1 MTKTIKK
8 NDKVK
13 GSVKENIKESKV
25 TLSNIPVLPLID
37 LVAFPQVSH
46 SLLLVKKKSILTV
59 DDALKDNSSI
69 FLVAQ
74 KDSQPLDVVKKDDLY
89 SVGVVANILRVI
101 DEGKNGIRIHVE
113 GINKARLL
121 TLTESNNIYKG
132 KIEFIKESSKNKEY
146 PEVISVLKKQ
156 ILDYFSLEVSYQ
168 TLSEDFLSMIE
179 AVEDPLQFANIIS
192 AYYTF
197 DVKDAQHLLEES
209 DIHKK
214 LIFIKDKIYSDIER
228 ILLLEDI
235 KNKTVQNMSEEQKKY
250 YLREQIKT
258 IRKDLGE
265 DVDDNVELEE
275 LIQKFE
281 SLELPDAVKKEV
293 NWQLGRLKRLQP
305 EMSEYAVI
313 TTYLD

>member
-1 MTKTIKK
+1 MTKTIKT

-179 AVEDPLQFANIIS
+179 AVEDPLQFANII
-192 AYYTF
+192 
-197 DVKDAQHLLEES
+197 
-209 DIHKK
+209 
-214 LIFIKDKIYSDIER
+214 
-228 ILLLEDI
+228 
-235 KNKTVQNMSEEQKKY
+235 
-250 YLREQIKT
+250 
-258 IRKDLGE
+258 
-265 DVDDNVELEE
+265 
-275 LIQKFE
+275 
-281 SLELPDAVKKEV
+281 
-293 NWQLGRLKRLQP
+293 
-305 EMSEYAVI
+305 
-313 TTYLD
+313 

>member
-1 MTKTIKK
+1 M
-8 NDKVK
+8 
-13 GSVKENIKESKV
+13 
-25 TLSNIPVLPLID
+25 
-37 LVAFPQVSH
+37 
-46 SLLLVKKKSILTV
+46 
-59 DDALKDNSSI
+59 
-69 FLVAQ
+69 
-74 KDSQPLDVVKKDDLY
+74 
-89 SVGVVANILRVI
+89 
-101 DEGKNGIRIHVE
+101 
-113 GINKARLL
+113 
-121 TLTESNNIYKG
+121 
-132 KIEFIKESSKNKEY
+132 EF
-146 PEVISVLKKQ
+146 
-156 ILDYFSLEVSYQ
+156 
-168 TLSEDFLSMIE
+168 
-179 AVEDPLQFANIIS
+179 
-192 AYYTF
+192 
-197 DVKDAQHLLEES
+197 QHLLEES

-313 TTYLD
+313 RTYLDWVLDLPWETKTKDDFNLKKVKKVLNFLFFLC